1 MTSLLPPNST
11 ATERALEAATAPG
24 FDLPVEIAS
33 LSSPDTCPPQ
43 FLASLAWGLSVDS
56 WDSNWT
62 DARKREVIKASVEVH
77 RRKGTVGSI
86 KRALAAM
93 GYGDAVLREG
103 FAETQLGQERPLG
116 RGWRLAASGH
126 WADYAID
133 IQTLISR
140 ADADLLVARLAAV
153 APVRCRL
160 RRISF
165 AGVRHVLGRDVW
177 SLGASVP
184 LGGVYNYEVT

>member
-11 ATERALEAATAPG
+11 ATERAIEAATAPG
-24 FDLPVEIAS
+24 FELPVDVAS
-33 LSSPDTCPPQ
+33 LSRPAACPPQ

-56 WDSNWT
+56 WDSDWT
-62 DARKREVIKASVEVH
+62 DARKRAVIAASVEVH

-103 FAETQLGQERPLG
+103 WAETQLGQERPLG

-126 WADYAID
+126 WADYGIN
-133 IQTLISR
+133 ILTPISR
-140 ADADLLVARLAAV
+140 ADADLLAARLVEV

-160 RRISF
+160 RRITLS
-165 AGVRHVLGRDVW
+165 GVRHVLGRDVW

-184 LGGVYNYEVT
+184 LGGIYNYEVT